1 MFKNILII
9 GFGMIGS
16 SIARSVIKKYK
27 NINIFAFDKSNN
39 LKIRINKSKLKNV
52 KVLKSFQEI
61 NNLNIDLIIICVPM
75 LQYQSIFK
83 KLRNI
88 NLDKTIVTDVGSTK
102 VNIEKLYN
110 QKKYKFNFIPS
121 HPIAG
126 IEKAGLENGFDGLF
140 TNRYNI
146 ICPLKKSSKTNINKI
161 VRFWKSLNMKI
172 EIMSAKEHDKVLSL
186 TSHLPH
192 LISYSLVLTAMKK
205 ESSLNSKL
213 VKFSAGGF
221 RDFTRVAGSDPEMW
235 RDIFLAIN
243 SQIQKLTNNFISEL
257 KKFSK
262 TLNQGNSKNLLT
274 KLKKTKNVRDR
285 IVKAR
290 QAGKFIPND

>member
-16 SIARSVIKKYK
+16 SIARSVMKKNK

-52 KVLKSFQEI
+52 KVLKSLQEI
-61 NNLNIDLIIICVPM
+61 NNFNIDLIIICVPM
-75 LQYQSIFK
+75 LQYQSIFE
-83 KLRNI
+83 KLSNI

-126 IEKAGLENGFDGLF
+126 IEKAGLEYGFDGLF

-146 ICPLKKSSKTNINKI
+146 ICPFKKSSKTNISKI
-161 VRFWKSLNMKI
+161 VRFWKSLNMKV

-205 ESSLNSKL
+205 ETSLNSKL

-235 RDIFLAIN
+235 RDIFLAN
-243 SQIQKLTNNFISEL
+243 KSQIQRLTNNFISEL

-262 TLNQGNSKNLLT
+262 NLDQGNSKNLLT
-274 KLKKTKNVRDR
+274 KLKKTRNVRNR

>member
-27 NINIFAFDKSNN
+27 NVNIFAFDKSNN
-39 LKIRINKSKLKNV
+39 LKIRINKSKLNNV
-52 KVLKSFQEI
+52 KVLKSLQEI

-83 KLRNI
+83 KLSNI

-205 ESSLNSKL
+205 ESSLISKL
-213 VKFSAGGF
+213 IKFSAGGF
-221 RDFTRVAGSDPEMW
+221 RDFTRLASSDPTIWTDVFLNNSEAVLEMLQ
-235 RDIFLAIN
+235 RFNEDLSAL
-243 SQIQKLTNNFISEL
+243 QKLIRKKDSNELYNFF
-257 KKFSK
+257 K
-262 TLNQGNSKNLLT
+262 NSKEIRNKIEQIFINKNL
-274 KLKKTKNVRDR
+274 KW
-285 IVKAR
+285 
-290 QAGKFIPND
+290 

>member
-16 SIARSVIKKYK
+16 SIARSVMKKNK

-52 KVLKSFQEI
+52 KVLKSLQEI
-61 NNLNIDLIIICVPM
+61 NNFNIDLIIICVPM
-75 LQYQSIFK
+75 LQYQSIFE
-83 KLRNI
+83 KLSNI
-88 NLDKTIVTDVGSTK
+88 NLDRTIVTDVGSTK

-146 ICPLKKSSKTNINKI
+146 ICPFKKSSKTNISKI
-161 VRFWKSLNMKI
+161 VRFWKSLNMKV

-205 ESSLNSKL
+205 ETSLNSKL

-235 RDIFLAIN
+235 RDIFLAN
-243 SQIQKLTNNFISEL
+243 KSQIQRLTNNFISEL

-262 TLNQGNSKNLLT
+262 NLDQGNSKNLLT
-274 KLKKTKNVRDR
+274 KLKKTRNVRNR

>member
-27 NINIFAFDKSNN
+27 NVNIFAFDKSNN
-39 LKIRINKSKLKNV
+39 LKIRINKSKLNNV
-52 KVLKSFQEI
+52 KVLKSLQEI

-83 KLRNI
+83 KLSNI

-126 IEKAGLENGFDGLF
+126 IE
-140 TNRYNI
+140 
-146 ICPLKKSSKTNINKI
+146 
-161 VRFWKSLNMKI
+161 
-172 EIMSAKEHDKVLSL
+172 LSL
-186 TSHLPH
+186 IH
-192 LISYSLVLTAMKK
+192 I
-205 ESSLNSKL
+205 
-213 VKFSAGGF
+213 
-221 RDFTRVAGSDPEMW
+221 
-235 RDIFLAIN
+235 
-243 SQIQKLTNNFISEL
+243 
-257 KKFSK
+257 
-262 TLNQGNSKNLLT
+262 
-274 KLKKTKNVRDR
+274 
-285 IVKAR
+285 
-290 QAGKFIPND
+290 

>member
-16 SIARSVIKKYK
+16 SIARSIPKSSKQP
-27 NINIFAFDKSNN
+27 NIYAFDKSKDFSKR
-39 LKIRINKSKLKNV
+39 LKKSKLNV
-52 KVLKSFQEI
+52 SSIKSLEDI
-61 NNLNIDLIIICVPM
+61 KKLSIDLIIICTPV
-75 LQYQSIFK
+75 LQYKTILK
-83 KLRNI
+83 KI
-88 NLDKTIVTDVGSTK
+88 DNLHDQNFIVTDVGSTK
-102 VNIEKLYN
+102 KNIEDIYFKN
-110 QKKYKFNFIPS
+110 NFKFRFVPS

-126 IEKAGLENGFDGLF
+126 IEKSGLENGLLGLF
-140 TNRYNI
+140 DNRYSI
-146 ICPLKKSSKTNINKI
+146 ICPLKNSSDKDISLVSK
-161 VRFWKSLNMKI
+161 FWKSLSMKI
-172 EIMSAKEHDKVLSL
+172 EVMSAREHDHVLSL

-192 LISYSLVLTAMKK
+192 IISYSLVLTAIKK
-205 ESSLNSKL
+205 EKSLNSKL

-235 RDIFLAIN
+235 RDIFLAN
-243 SQIQKLTNNFISEL
+243 SKEIKKLTNMFIGEL

-262 TLNQGNSKNLLT
+262 ELNSQNSKKLLT
-274 KLKKTKNVRDR
+274 KLQKTKYIRNR

>member
-27 NINIFAFDKSNN
+27 NVNIFAFDKSNN
-39 LKIRINKSKLKNV
+39 LKIRINKSKLNNV
-52 KVLKSFQEI
+52 KVLKSLQEI

-75 LQYQSIFK
+75 LQYQYIFK
-83 KLRNI
+83 KLSNI

-146 ICPLKKSSKTNINKI
+146 IC
-161 VRFWKSLNMKI
+161 
-172 EIMSAKEHDKVLSL
+172 LSL
-186 TSHLPH
+186 IH
-192 LISYSLVLTAMKK
+192 I
-205 ESSLNSKL
+205 
-213 VKFSAGGF
+213 
-221 RDFTRVAGSDPEMW
+221 
-235 RDIFLAIN
+235 
-243 SQIQKLTNNFISEL
+243 
-257 KKFSK
+257 
-262 TLNQGNSKNLLT
+262 
-274 KLKKTKNVRDR
+274 
-285 IVKAR
+285 
-290 QAGKFIPND
+290 

>member
-16 SIARSVIKKYK
+16 SIARSILKSKKST
-27 NINIFAFDKSNN
+27 NIYAFDKSKDF
-39 LKIRINKSKLKNV
+39 LKRLKKAKLNVDAIKSLEEIRDLS
-52 KVLKSFQEI
+52 
-61 NNLNIDLIIICVPM
+61 IDLVIICTPV
-75 LQYQSIFK
+75 LQYGAILK
-83 KLRNI
+83 KI
-88 NLDKTIVTDVGSTK
+88 NSLDDQNFIVTDVGSTK
-102 VNIEKLYN
+102 KNIEDIYFKN
-110 QKKYKFNFIPS
+110 NFTFRFVPS

-126 IEKAGLENGFDGLF
+126 IEKSGLENGILGLF
-140 TNRYNI
+140 ENRYSI
-146 ICPLKKSSKTNINKI
+146 ICPLKNSTKKDISLVSK
-161 VRFWKSLNMKI
+161 FWRSLSMKV
-172 EIMSAKEHDKVLSL
+172 EIMSAKEHDHVLSL

-192 LISYSLVLTAMKK
+192 IISYSLVLTAIKK
-205 ESSLNSKL
+205 EKSVNSKL

-235 RDIFLAIN
+235 RDIFLAN
-243 SQIQKLTNNFISEL
+243 SVEIKKLTNMFIDEL

-262 TLNQGNSKNLLT
+262 DLNSQNSKKLLI
-274 KLKKTKNVRDR
+274 KLQKTKNIRNR

>member
-27 NINIFAFDKSNN
+27 NVNIFAFDKSNN
-39 LKIRINKSKLKNV
+39 LKIRINKSKLNNV
-52 KVLKSFQEI
+52 KVLKSLQEI
-61 NNLNIDLIIICVPM
+61 NNLNIDLIIISVPM

-83 KLRNI
+83 KLSNI

-235 RDIFLAIN
+235 RDIFLANN